1 MQPMHATRQAQFAF
15 LQSSALFAGLQETNL
30 LRLANSGRFVRV
42 PKGEYFFLQSDPSE
56 SIYLLRSGS
65 VVVVLNGADGRELVI
80 SELGPGDCF
89 GELSLLTNQQ
99 RSAGALAR
107 EASEALELSGR
118 VFMAALD
125 AEPRLLRRLLEI
137 TAERLRT
144 AHEREGALAFLDAPA
159 RVARVILEL
168 DEADRQG
175 PDKGYITLS
184 QEEVARRTGVARQT
198 VARNLGQWRERGWL
212 LTGRGRIM
220 LLNRGALREVEA
232 QSQT

>member
-1 MQPMHATRQAQFAF
+1 MQPLHATRQAQFAF
-15 LQSSALFAGLQETNL
+15 LQSSALFAGLQETSL
-30 LRLANSGRFVRV
+30 LQLANAARFVRV
-42 PKGEYFFLQSDPSE
+42 PKGKYFFLQSDPSE
-56 SIYLLRSGS
+56 SIYVLKSGS
-65 VVVVLNGADGRELVI
+65 VVVVLSAVDGRELII

-89 GELSLLTNQQ
+89 GELSQLTNRQ
-99 RSAGALAR
+99 RSAGALAH

-118 VFMAALD
+118 AFMAVLD
-125 AEPRLLRRLLEI
+125 AEPRLLRRLLEV

-159 RVARVILEL
+159 RVARVLLEL

-175 PDKGYITLS
+175 PNKGYIILS

-198 VARNLGQWRERGWL
+198 VARHLGQWREHGWL
-212 LTGRGRIM
+212 LTGRGQIT
-220 LLNRGALREVEA
+220 LLDQAALREVEA